1 MGSYQP
7 VASGQLLSRCK
18 NAMANVQIEKGYTR
32 IANEALEALVKVR
45 LPPSEKDILFFII
58 RKTYGYGK
66 KEDRI
71 SLTQF
76 EKGTELSRPTVVR
89 ALSNLL
95 TRKILVKAGLLIGF
109 NKDYESWVVNAGLL
123 VKSKHEF
130 GKGGFTKTSKGGFT
144 HKRKKEIT
152 KEIMAKDTPFNPL
165 GGELIKSFEKINPA
179 VKRMYGNTT
188 QRKACD
194 DLIETYGFERVKK
207 VIEGALPRTNGME
220 YMPSITTPNL
230 LFLKWTQL
238 GQ

>member
-95 TRKILVKAGLLIGF
+95 TRKILVKAGLL
-109 NKDYESWVVNAGLL
+109 

-207 VIEGALPRTNGME
+207 VIERSE
-220 YMPSITTPNL
+220 E
-230 LFLKWTQL
+230 
-238 GQ
+238 